1 MMLDPNRLRLLR
13 ELEHRGTIGAV
24 AHALDYTPS
33 AVSQQLS
40 RLQRE
45 AGVQLLEK
53 VGRGVRLT
61 EAAHTLVRHA
71 EVLADQLDRAQAD
84 LEAAAAEVRG
94 LVRVSTFQTPGM
106 RLLPPALS
114 ALAAE
119 HPTLDVE
126 VVEREATEA
135 QPELVL
141 GRLDLAIV
149 DQFPGHPDPRHR
161 AIDYELLMEDPLLIA
176 LPPDDPLAA
185 SGGPVA
191 VRDLRAH
198 AWGAG
203 RQETIYGDGTR
214 RLCNELAGFEPRIR
228 HRANDMDIL
237 LGLVRVGRAVV
248 FTPALLGGEEEL
260 GVAIRPIAEGPLTRK
275 LYTAVRRGTAGRP
288 ALEAMRAALKDAATR
303 TGAGAAPG
311 PGSPPAP

>member
-1 MMLDPNRLRLLR
+1 MILDPNRLRLLR

-24 AHALDYTPS
+24 AEALDYTPS
-33 AVSQQLS
+33 AVSQQLT
-40 RLQRE
+40 RLQQE
-45 AGVQLLEK
+45 VGVQLLER

-71 EVLADQLDRAQAD
+71 EVLAQQLDRAQAD
-84 LEAAAAEVRG
+84 LEAAAGEVRG
-94 LVRVSTFQTPGM
+94 LVRISTFQTPGM
-106 RLLPPALS
+106 RLLPPALA
-114 ALAAE
+114 ALAVE

-126 VVEREATEA
+126 VVEREAIEA

-141 GRLDLAIV
+141 GRLDLTIV
-149 DQFPGHPDPRHR
+149 DQFPGHPYPRHR

-191 VRDLRAH
+191 LADLRGH
-198 AWGAG
+198 PWGAG
-203 RQETIYGDGTR
+203 KPETIYGDGTT

-260 GVAIRPIAEGPLTRK
+260 GVAVRPVAEGPIARK
-275 LYTAVRRGTAGRP
+275 LYTAVRQATAERP
-288 ALEAMRAALKDAATR
+288 ALQAVRGALRDAATR
-303 TGAGAAPG
+303 IAAGAAPA
-311 PGSPPAP
+311 PGSPRAP